1 MNSRGVRSR
10 IGLFLGVSFAAC
22 LLASYAPVLSLAAD
36 PRTTSSRAARQI
48 ADADKESDDKD
59 HLNKNQAI
67 TLGSPPAPPTR
78 FNPDPSRLKAF
89 PDASRFRDSQR
100 RPAPARVRET
110 GQPPK
115 SPTQFN
121 PDPGGVSRLEIPRMP
136 PPAASPKVTRDTGS
150 SPASPARFNPDPG
163 AHAGGPSI
171 SPDASLPFGLRPTF
185 GLEPLAPELSLP
197 RDSLRRFE
205 ETPAPEPPA
214 PREDEPLPAAFRLP
228 REGILSVAPAEATQ
242 IAGDEH
248 WFGDEPLTGR
258 HALPRRDTRRNL
270 RVDTHFESGG
280 LHPDPE
286 ASYPAGAE
294 PRPNRYRVPFMP
306 WRRYTGGTLT
316 EQPFGRPDP
325 ALWHWYRQSVL
336 KGDVPVIG
344 QDIFLNLTASSSTEF
359 EAKRVPTPSMISAA
373 VPGQSEFFGRSEQIS
388 IQNNL
393 AFSALLFRGET
404 AFKPLEWEIKLTPI
418 YNLNYLQSRETGI
431 VSPDPRGFLGGGPGN
446 NLTPPGNGF
455 VDNPADIDALLGGQL
470 FGDADLTGTRSTV
483 RTKDFW
489 ALQEASIEIH
499 LKDLSSNYDFV
510 AFRGGNQQFTSDFR
524 GFLFNDI
531 NLGYRLFGNYWNNR
545 IQYNVAGFSMRE
557 KDTNS
562 ELNTFDERGQEVV
575 IANLYWQDFLVPG
588 YTATASFHANFDEG
602 DVHYDRNGAIVR
614 PSPIGTVAPHDVDVY
629 YFGWGGDGH
638 IGRLNLTHQFY
649 QAWGRDK
656 LNGLAGRPVDINGQF
671 TAMELSYD
679 KDWIRYKASFIYA
692 SGDADTEDGTATGF
706 DTILDNPNFIGGPFS
721 YYLRQGFNLGGTVV
735 NFKQRSS
742 LIPNLRTSKTQ
753 GQANFV
759 NPGLYL
765 WGVGAELDVTP
776 KLKSFVNVNYIR
788 MAETDPVRTALL
800 LDKVDRELG
809 WDFSFGVQYRPM
821 LTDNVILSAGFGAF
835 LPGRGYKDI
844 YRRNP
849 NPVPGFQP
857 PSDAGKVDRFLYSG
871 LIALNLAY

>member
-1 MNSRGVRSR
+1 MSLPPLRNYPWRSPR
-10 IGLFLGVSFAAC
+10 RPSLPALC
-22 LLASYAPVLSLAAD
+22 LAAALA
-36 PRTTSSRAARQI
+36 PFMGNAAESVANTPTAKPAPTTTDGQSKDR
-48 ADADKESDDKD
+48 D
-59 HLNKNQAI
+59 HLNKHQEVAA
-67 TLGSPPAPPTR
+67 GSPPAAPSK
-78 FNPDPSRLKAF
+78 FSPDPSGLNAF
-89 PDASRFRDSQR
+89 PEGSRFREVPR
-100 RPAPARVRET
+100 RPVHPRVRET
-110 GQPPK
+110 GPTPQ
-115 SPTQFN
+115 SPVEFN
-121 PDPGGVSRLEIPRMP
+121 PDPGGISRLKIPRMP
-136 PPAASPKVTRDTGS
+136 PPPGPWRMPREREASPVAPSK
-150 SPASPARFNPDPG
+150 FNPDPG
-163 AHAGGPSI
+163 VRPGEARVLGAGKM
-171 SPDASLPFGLRPTF
+171 PFGLQPTF
-185 GLEPLAPELSLP
+185 GLDPLKPPVNFPRGSLRKYELSP
-197 RDSLRRFE
+197 SLERRA
-205 ETPAPEPPA
+205 TQ
-214 PREDEPLPAAFRLP
+214 EDEPLIEALP
-228 REGILSVAPAEATQ
+228 RKGILSVEPESAP
-242 IAGDEH
+242 
-248 WFGDEPLTGR
+248 FGGGSLFGEEPLPPGR
-258 HALPRRDTRRNL
+258 ALPRRNTRRNL
-270 RVDTHFESGG
+270 RVETHFESGG
-280 LHPDPE
+280 LHPDPD
-286 ASYPAGAE
+286 ASYPPHAK

-306 WRRYTGGTLT
+306 WRRYTGGSLT
-316 EQPFGRPDP
+316 EQPFGHPDP

-336 KGDVPVIG
+336 KGDVPIIG
-344 QDIFLNLTASSSTEF
+344 QDIFLNLTAFTSTEF

-455 VDNPADIDALLGGQL
+455 VDNPVDIDTLLGGQL
-470 FGDADLTGTRSTV
+470 FSDVDLTGTRSTE
-483 RTKDFW
+483 RTRDFW
-489 ALQEASIEIH
+489 ALQEASVEIH
-499 LKDLSSNYDFV
+499 LKDLSSNYDFI
-510 AFRGGNQQFTSDFR
+510 AFRGGNQLFTSDFR
-524 GFLFNDI
+524 GFIFNDI

-545 IQYNVAGFSMRE
+545 IQYNFAGFSMRE

-575 IANLYWQDFLVPG
+575 IANVYWQDFIVKG

-602 DVHYDRNGAIVR
+602 DIHYDRNGAIVR
-614 PSPIGTVAPHDVDVY
+614 PAPLGTVAPHDVDVY
-629 YFGWGGDGH
+629 YLGWGGDGH
-638 IGRLNLTHQFY
+638 IGRLNISHQFY
-649 QAWGRDK
+649 QALGRDE

-671 TAMELSYD
+671 AAMELSYD
-679 KDWIRYKASFIYA
+679 RDWIRYKASFIYA

-765 WGVGAELDVTP
+765 WGLGVEIDVTP
-776 KLKSFVNVNYIR
+776 KLKSFINVNYIR
-788 MAETDPVRTALL
+788 MAESDPVRTALL
-800 LDKVDRELG
+800 VDKVDRELG
-809 WDFSFGVQYRPM
+809 WDFSLGFQYRPM

-857 PSDAGKVDRFLYSG
+857 TSDAGKVDSFLYSG